1 MCSLSLEFDNFSRIF
16 PSIIILCQVL
26 PKYNFT
32 LPSKYRLSFPHIMG
46 VCIHCDHLIEGRWAP
61 QPKFGFLLRL
71 MVSHIH
77 SKKTGKGLS
86 LTTWGFL
93 GWAGHAPNRSRNGDS
108 RGGGWLGAWWCLG
121 RGDQEESSTQS
132 GACAV
137 WTSCQCQRREGWAFL
152 ISLPRC
158 GSEGKGEKRGL
169 KTVSSQEKNGVRL
182 LQRPNVSVC
191 LYRVLALGTQLPS
204 GWLSFV
210 LSLSFAFAMNS
221 PSSLSLVQFAIV
233 SSLLLPVSDLHFRK
247 PRAFSPPFLSSTS
260 RCLLHRV
267 LLFHQV
273 IF

>member
-71 MVSHIH
+71 MVSHMH
-77 SKKTGKGLS
+77 SKKTGKGLL

-137 WTSCQCQRREGWAFL
+137 WTSCQSQRREGWAFL
-152 ISLPRC
+152 ISLPGC

-169 KTVSSQEKNGVRL
+169 NTVSSHRKNGVRL
-182 LQRPNVSVC
+182 LQRPNVSVSVFIGF
-191 LYRVLALGTQLPS
+191 LLWGHSYPQVDFPLFSASPLHLLWIAL
-204 GWLSFV
+204 
-210 LSLSFAFAMNS
+210 
-221 PSSLSLVQFAIV
+221 
-233 SSLLLPVSDLHFRK
+233 
-247 PRAFSPPFLSSTS
+247 PFC
-260 RCLLHRV
+260 R
-267 LLFHQV
+267 
-273 IF
+273 